1 MCKHV
6 ITWKNGKAPYFYIVV
21 LEGHEEGEEGFGR
34 DPEGLQQVSL
44 LEYPGDD
51 DIVIML
57 DVDDDEEN
65 NGDSKI

>member
-1 MCKHV
+1 M
-6 ITWKNGKAPYFYIVV
+6 V

-44 LEYPGDD
+44 LEYPDDD

-57 DVDDDEEN
+57 DVDGDEEN
-65 NGDSKI
+65 NGDSKKK

>member
-1 MCKHV
+1 M
-6 ITWKNGKAPYFYIVV
+6 V

-44 LEYPGDD
+44 LEYPGHD

-57 DVDDDEEN
+57 DDVNDQES